1 MTDGAVSYHIDHRVS
16 VRVSKFTFGIEATR
30 LFDPSNAEHICR
42 PSLVVPSPSGQR
54 RIEGIFSEILAK
66 VGPFFVSEQIH
77 SDSGNAG
84 HCRFGRKGV

>member
-30 LFDPSNAEHICR
+30 LFDPTNPEHICR

-66 VGPFFVSEQIH
+66 VGSFFVCEQI
-77 SDSGNAG
+77 
-84 HCRFGRKGV
+84 K